1 MSNLMLFNNGR
12 IAKRNRGNLG
22 TFPAWSSFID
32 ELFNDDLAIGTTGNF
47 NRGMTLPKVNIKESA
62 ENFEVHMAVPGFKKD
77 NFNISI
83 ENEELLIS
91 AEIEENKEETND
103 EFTRK
108 EFGYASFRRS
118 FVLPDTVDGDKIKA
132 SYKDGILNVVLPKKE
147 EAKPKPA
154 RTIKIS

>member
-47 NRGMTLPKVNIKESA
+47 NRGMTLPKVNIKETDEA
-62 ENFEVHMAVPGFKKD
+62 FVLEMAVPGFKKSD
-77 NFNISI
+77 FVLDV
-83 ENEELLIS
+83 ENDELSIS
-91 AEIEENKEETND
+91 ADLRTESTEQEEGY
-103 EFTRK
+103 TRR
-108 EFGYASFRRS
+108 EFGFNSFKRT
-118 FVLPDTVDGDKIKA
+118 FALPDSAEEAGIKA
-132 SYKDGILNVVLPKKE
+132 SYTQGILAIEIPKKE